1 MIHEHI
7 VYPGIE
13 KTQVFR
19 SIIQI
24 HHCIKSKVLDRILG
38 GIPAHV
44 HFVPIDFTKQDLG
57 DELSSAGFD
66 PDKRSFFI
74 WEGVTNYL
82 THEAVDATLD
92 HIRGVASGSRLIF
105 TYINQNVIKDPGAFS
120 STRSVTKTLRAIG
133 EPWTFGL
140 DPADVPG
147 YLNEHGMV
155 LLSDTGSLDYR
166 ARYLGG
172 KRRNLK
178 GYEFIGSSLPRCR
191 TVALIDLRI

>member
-1 MIHEHI
+1 MLSKALHEGGFGQI
-7 VYPGIE
+7 VILGAGYDSRAYRIPGIE
-13 KTQVFR
+13 KTQVFEVDHPNT
-19 SIIQI
+19 SLHKKQ
-24 HHCIKSKVLDRILG
+24 SMDRILG

-92 HIRGVASGSRLIF
+92 HVRGVASGSRLIF

-166 ARYLGG
+166 AHVIWEAR
-172 KRRNLK
+172 
-178 GYEFIGSSLPRCR
+178 EEI
-191 TVALIDLRI
+191 